1 LWLKTKKKLKVKRF
15 ETTVG
20 HSFFFLFIL
29 NPRGEEEKGKKGRS
43 GGGG

>member
-1 LWLKTKKKLKVKRF
+1 VVKNKEKVESETF